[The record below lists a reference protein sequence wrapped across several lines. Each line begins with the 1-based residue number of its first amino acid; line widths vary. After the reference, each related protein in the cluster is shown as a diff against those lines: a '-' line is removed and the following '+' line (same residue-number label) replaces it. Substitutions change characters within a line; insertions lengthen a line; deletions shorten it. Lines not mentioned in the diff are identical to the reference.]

1 MNGVWERGQIWSFC
15 HTLPQEFR
23 LKIVRGSQTAVTLG
37 GMSTIF
43 SKIIA
48 REIPARIAYEDE
60 LCLAFH
66 DVQPQAPVHILVVPK
81 REIPRVAAT
90 TAADEA
96 LLGHLI
102 YVGQVVAKQ
111 EGLNDSGFRL
121 VINNGP
127 DGGESVPH
135 LHVHVLGGRAM
146 QWPPG

>member
-1 MNGVWERGQIWSFC
+1 
-15 HTLPQEFR
+15 
-23 LKIVRGSQTAVTLG
+23 
-37 GMSTIF
+37 MSTIF

-48 REIPARIAYEDE
+48 REIPARIAYEDD

-66 DVQPQAPVHILVVPK
+66 DVTPQAPVHILVVPK

-90 TAADEA
+90 TTADEA

-102 YVGQVVAKQ
+102 FVGQAVARQ
-111 EGLNDSGFRL
+111 EGLDKSGFRL

-127 DGGESVPH
+127 DGGESVAH
-135 LHVHVLGGRAM
+135 LHVHVLGGRPM

>member
-1 MNGVWERGQIWSFC
+1 
-15 HTLPQEFR
+15 
-23 LKIVRGSQTAVTLG
+23 
-37 GMSTIF
+37 MSTIF

-48 REIPARIAYEDE
+48 REIPARIAYEDD

-81 REIPRVAAT
+81 REIARVAAT

-102 YVGQVVAKQ
+102 YVGQAVAKQ
-111 EGLNDSGFRL
+111 EGLDKSGFRL

-146 QWPPG
+146 EWPPG